1 VLRAARRVLRPGG
14 RLGFTTIHI
23 PPGLPPRSRRRAAQA
38 GPPAVAATRDYPA
51 LLRAAGFHDIVEVDL
66 TADYLTTARA
76 WHRHTLSYQTEL
88 AALRPGEIAERLARR
103 RTAIAA
109 IEAGLLRRSLFLAH
123 RPRQTPADR
132 DGTRVE
138 TSNSRET
145 ACTARDRQTDR
156 ERPTGVVVQ
165 ARAGA
170 QVSKPCRVPERGHGA

>member
-1 VLRAARRVLRPGG
+1 MLRAARRVLRPGG

-51 LLRAAGFHDIVEVDL
+51 LLCAAGFHDIVEVDL

-88 AALRPGEIAERLARR
+88 AALHPPGEIAERLARR

-123 RPRQTPADR
+123 RPGRPQPI
-132 DGTRVE
+132 G
-138 TSNSRET
+138 
-145 ACTARDRQTDR
+145 TARASRPATAAKR
-156 ERPTGVVVQ
+156 PVPRVTARPTASAPQ
-165 ARAGA
+165 A
-170 QVSKPCRVPERGHGA
+170 